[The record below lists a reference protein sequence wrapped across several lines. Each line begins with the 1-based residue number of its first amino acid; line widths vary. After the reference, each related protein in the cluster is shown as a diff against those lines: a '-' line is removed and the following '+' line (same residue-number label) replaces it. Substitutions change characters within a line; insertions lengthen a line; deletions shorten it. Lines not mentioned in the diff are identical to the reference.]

1 MSEVQILEMEYEA
14 VGPSMDLVSSSSSCY
29 LNDEQAMSVRSAF
42 STIQVRFEYDPV
54 WGYSKII
61 AVNGMLVNVI

>member
-14 VGPSMDLVSSSSSCY
+14 VGPSMDLVSSSSCY
-29 LNDEQAMSVRSAF
+29 LNDEQATSVRSAF

>member
-14 VGPSMDLVSSSSSCY
+14 VGPSMDLVSSSSCY